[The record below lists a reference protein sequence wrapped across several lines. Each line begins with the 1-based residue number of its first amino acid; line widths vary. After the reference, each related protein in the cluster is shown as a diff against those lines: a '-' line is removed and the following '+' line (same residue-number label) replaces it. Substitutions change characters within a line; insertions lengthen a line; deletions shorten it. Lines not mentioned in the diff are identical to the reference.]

1 MFRHLRLL
9 TVLAAAAAAVPNA
22 GGAQLLGGQGLPGSD
37 LRGTVDRLPLP
48 NVRDTVRDVEAR
60 TRGSTGSVLTGARI
74 LQRDVLLRRNPRLLE
89 TDPRGEAVIRG
100 EVLALSP
107 TAAALA
113 NARSAGF
120 EIESAEDDGLGLGLV
135 VLKAPPGMSA
145 REAVSRLRRQD
156 PEGRYDF
163 NHVYLGAGSAAQAGA
178 AAGGAGGAGRLGLID
193 GGVDASHPAL
203 RRTRIEQKAFAPGG
217 LAPSAHGLAVASL
230 MIGDQ
235 SPFRGVAPDAA
246 LYVAD
251 VYGPTPAG
259 GSARAIASALGW
271 MAQVRAPVVNISL
284 VGPANLTLEAAVAA
298 VQKRGH
304 VVVAAVGN
312 DGPAAPPLYPAAYP
326 GVVGVTAVDARGRAL
341 PEAARGPQVDF
352 AAPGADMAAAAA
364 RGFVGVRGTSF
375 AAPIVAAELS
385 QRLLSPDPRS
395 AAEAVAALAR
405 AAKDA
410 GSPGPDRTYGHGVI
424 GVEHAISPARVGA
437 KGVLAGR

>member
-9 TVLAAAAAAVPNA
+9 TVLAAAAAVPNA
-22 GGAQLLGGQGLPGSD
+22 GGAQVLGGGGLPSPD
-37 LRGTVDRLPLP
+37 LRGAVDRLPLP
-48 NVRDTVRDVEAR
+48 SVRDTVTDVEAR
-60 TRGSTGSVLTGARI
+60 TRGWSGSVLTQARR
-74 LQRDVLLRRNPRLLE
+74 LQRDALLRRNPRLLE

-113 NARSAGF
+113 SARSAGF
-120 EIESAEDDGLGLGLV
+120 EIQPAEDEGLGLGLV
-135 VLKAPPGMSA
+135 VLKAPTGMSA
-145 REAVSRLRRQD
+145 REAVSRLRTLD

-163 NHVYLGAGSAAQAGA
+163 NHVYLGAGAAAQAGV

-193 GGVDASHPAL
+193 GGVDTSNPVL
-203 RRTRIEQKAFAPGG
+203 RRARVEQKAFAPGG
-217 LAPSAHGLAVASL
+217 VAPSAHGLAVASL
-230 MIGDQ
+230 MVGDKA
-235 SPFRGVAPDAA
+235 PFRGVAPGAA

-259 GSARAIASALGW
+259 GSAKAIASALGW

-284 VGPANLTLEAAVAA
+284 VGPANLTLEAAIAA
-298 VQKRGH
+298 VQRRGH

-312 DGPAAPPLYPAAYP
+312 DGPAAPPLYPAAYA

-364 RGFVGVRGTSF
+364 RGFVGVRGASF

-385 QRLLSPDPRS
+385 RRVAAPDPRS
-395 AAEAVAALAR
+395 AADAVAALAR
-405 AAKDA
+405 SAKDV

-424 GVEHAISPARVGA
+424 GAEHAVSPARVGA
-437 KGVLAGR
+437 KGVLASR